1 MAPPVA
7 STASNSVA
15 PVDTAEETADDDP
28 AEAATPWLRLLFG
41 RLRAVPSWL
50 VSLVVHL
57 IAMLTL
63 ALITLPSIL
72 EAERELLVVSTVAD
86 APVLET
92 LDQVTLENL
101 DETPTETFD
110 APAAMTLES
119 SALDDAAAGIDGDG
133 SYVHAD
139 VDAID
144 VGEMGELFGD
154 NGKGMASVAGPG
166 GSAEFFGVKSG
177 GRRFVFI
184 VDSSNSMNGL
194 KFKDAKEELVYAV
207 RRLDKSQMFYVIF
220 FDRDALRM
228 FSGPG
233 KEPEPRPVFATI
245 ENLRKLEAWLPTVE
259 LDGRTDP
266 YDAVKFALD
275 LRPDAIFIL
284 SDGQFTDRGKT
295 EQFLAAN
302 NLIQEPGEARRPKVV
317 INTIAFY
324 SQTGE
329 VAMKRIAEAYKG
341 TYRFVAP
348 PRGKK
353 K

>member
-1 MAPPVA
+1 MA
-7 STASNSVA
+7 
-15 PVDTAEETADDDP
+15 
-28 AEAATPWLRLLFG
+28 
-41 RLRAVPSWL
+41 
-50 VSLVVHL
+50 VHL

-92 LDQVTLENL
+92 LDQVTLEKL

-110 APAAMTLES
+110 APMAMTLES

-154 NGKGMASVAGPG
+154 SGKGMASVAGPG

-184 VDSSNSMNGL
+184 VDSSNSMKGR
-194 KFKDAKEELVYAV
+194 KFEDAKEELVYAV

-220 FDRDALRM
+220 FDQDALRM
-228 FSGPG
+228 FSAKG

-245 ENLRKLEAWLPTVE
+245 ENIRKLEAWLPTVE
-259 LDGRTDP
+259 LQLRTDP
-266 YDAVKFALD
+266 YDAVKFAHD

-295 EQFLAAN
+295 ERFLAEN
-302 NLIQEPGEARRPKVV
+302 NLIDEPGEGRRPKVV

-348 PRGKK
+348 PGGKK